1 MINIKTIQG
10 IVFDYGGTIDSNGLH
25 WAEVIW
31 QAYQAEAVPVTKDVF
46 RQAYVYAERT
56 MGQLPLVKPE
66 HTFADMMRIKTDLQ
80 IEWLRENRYLSDNEA
95 WPGDA
100 IHSLR
105 GRPLRRALLSR
116 CWPTVIRWSWFPI
129 FTETFGRY

>member
-80 IEWLRENRYLSDNEA
+80 IEWLRENRYLSDMEA
-95 WPGDA
+95 SRELKRSLAGRCYTCLLYTSDA
-100 IHSLR
+100 ADEL
-105 GRPLRRALLSR
+105 
-116 CWPTVIRWSWFPI
+116 
-129 FTETFGRY
+129 